1 MSNEK
6 VMVVFAKSW
15 RGYSKGEKAGFDEAQ
30 ATALVDGKVAELVK
44 AGKASAKPAAA
55 ASTGKGSGK
64 GGAAKAGSG
73 EASQETGNTDQ
84 TPAADDLASAD
95 AESGADDEPK
105 P

>member
-30 ATALVDGKVAELVK
+30 AKALVDGKVAELLKGGK
-44 AGKASAKPAAA
+44 AGAKPAASKP
-55 ASTGKGSGK
+55 STAKPK
-64 GGAAKAGSG
+64 PGATG
-73 EASQETGNTDQ
+73 EAPAPDAGAD
-84 TPAADDLASAD
+84 TPPADDD
-95 AESGADDEPK
+95 QADDEKK